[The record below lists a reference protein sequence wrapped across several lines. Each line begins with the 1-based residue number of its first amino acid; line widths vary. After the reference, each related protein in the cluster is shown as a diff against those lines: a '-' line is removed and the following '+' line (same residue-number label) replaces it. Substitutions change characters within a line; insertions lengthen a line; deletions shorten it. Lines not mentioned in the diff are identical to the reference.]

1 MEPEIQLEELKLAS
15 QDLQKADIWSS
26 GLLMYSLIN
35 PNLTNPY
42 GVNLNKLEYHAR
54 FTETKAVA

>member
-42 GVNLNKLEYHAR
+42 RGEFEQAGIPCKIY
-54 FTETKAVA
+54 